1 MASQYHSLNCY
12 IIGESSLL
20 VQCATQL
27 LAQGY
32 EIFGV
37 VSSDQSVIEWVKS
50 KKIDF
55 RLPTD
60 NVIEFLK
67 QHRFSYLFSI
77 ANLSLLSKE
86 IIESPSH
93 YAINYHDALLPAYA
107 GLNATSWA
115 IIHQEKTHGVTW
127 HTMTEQIDS
136 GEILKQAIVE
146 INEGETAFTLNGKCY
161 EAAIASFTEMIS
173 ELRQN
178 TAVLTQQ
185 DFTKRSYFSR
195 SRQSNHGCLILW
207 NRDAREIDALVRG
220 LDFGPYPNSLGM
232 AKFFIENQPLIV
244 TQTKVTSFTSTSRPG
259 TITAIRDNF
268 ITVATTSYDIELHKL
283 MMVNGQTLSIANLV
297 SQFKLGEG
305 YQLAD
310 VIPKDQQQIAK
321 FDANIAKHEAF
332 WVARL
337 STLQPLEVPYINYT
351 HLKIET
357 DTIETIQQAVYNKV
371 PAFLI
376 ADFPE
381 WKVSDFILAAF
392 IAYLARIGENTTF
405 DIGITHTENDFKN
418 FQSLFSSQISCRLVV
433 NKSLI
438 IKEVLLAIQT
448 QIASAQH
455 HKTYLYDIIARYPQL
470 QHLGNQPFSIVVAK
484 AENLSNIEL
493 KQGSDLT
500 FVVQEDGKKYAFSY
514 NTASLTQDAAL
525 NIVDQFTVFVKDI
538 VDQQAK
544 PLAKLSLLSDDVYR
558 QILVDWNNT
567 QADYP
572 DKTNLS
578 QLFEIQVEKTPNAIA
593 IVFENQQLT
602 YSELNDKANQVAHYL
617 QTLAV
622 GPETLVGLCVDRSLD
637 MLIGMLG
644 ILKAGGAYLPLDPT
658 YPAARVSFMLEDAG
672 VSVLLTQQKWHDK
685 LSEMTAATLICLD
698 SQWEMIAQVSTT
710 NPINKA
716 GPNNLIYIIYTSGST
731 GRPKGVQI
739 TQRAFINFLY
749 AMLQS
754 VGLGAQDTL
763 LAVTT
768 LSFDIAGLELHLP
781 LITGAQIRLVSR
793 ETALDGLQLLDNLI
807 VSKAT
812 VMQATPATWQML
824 INVGWKNTPHL
835 KILCGGEALSR
846 SLAAQLLA
854 RGASVW
860 NLYGPTETTVWSS
873 VYQVKPKMESEQN
886 SSELIGR
893 PIANT
898 QLYILDQYL
907 QPTPVGIPGEL
918 HIGGDGLARG
928 YLNRPE
934 LTSEKFI
941 PNPFD
946 KNSDTRL
953 YKTGDLVRYRPD
965 GQIEYLS
972 RIDHQV
978 KIRGFRIEIG
988 EIESQLRKHAAVR
1001 EAVVI
1006 AQEYPP
1012 GSQNLIAYVVLKQT
1026 QPEVSSEQLLNHMRE
1041 MLPDYMVP
1049 ALLIML
1055 DAMPLTPN
1063 GKVDRRSLP
1072 LPVEN
1077 SAHFNQMELVISP
1090 EFSTEQKLTAIWSY
1104 LLRREHIDNDEKFF
1118 EIGGNSLLA
1127 TEVILKIRDIF
1138 AVQLPVSKL
1147 FESST
1152 IAKLTRI
1159 IDDIVSQQT
1168 ITAQQTEDD
1177 ELLAILRGLA
1187 NDELDIDD
1195 VTNTLNNIYLK
1206 N

>member
-1 MASQYHSLNCY
+1 MASPHHSSNCY

-20 VQCATQL
+20 IQCATQL

-37 VSSDQSVIEWVKS
+37 ISSDQSVIEWAKY

-55 RLPTD
+55 RRSKD
-60 NVIEFLK
+60 NIIEFLK
-67 QHRFSYLFSI
+67 QHHFSYLFSI
-77 ANLSLLSKE
+77 ANLSVLPKE

-136 GEILKQAIVE
+136 GEILKQAVVE
-146 INEGETAFTLNGKCY
+146 ISEGETAFTLNGKCY

-178 TAVLTQQ
+178 TAILTQQ

-232 AKFFIENQPLIV
+232 AKFFIDNHPIIV
-244 TQTKVTSFTSTSRPG
+244 TQTKVTRFTSTLHPG
-259 TITAIRDNF
+259 TVTAIRDNF
-268 ITVATTSYDIELHKL
+268 ITVATTSYDIELHEL
-283 MMVNGQTLSIANLV
+283 MTVYGQTLSIADLV

-305 YQLAD
+305 YRFAD
-310 VIPKDQQQIAK
+310 IIPKDQQQIAK

-351 HLKIET
+351 TLKTEIG
-357 DTIETIQQAVYNKV
+357 TIETIQQAVYDKIS
-371 PAFLI
+371 AFLV
-376 ADFPE
+376 AEFPE
-381 WKVSDFILAAF
+381 WRMSDFILAAF

-405 DIGITHTENDFKN
+405 DIGIASTENDFRD
-418 FQSLFSSQISCRLVV
+418 FQSLFSSQIPCRITVDKV
-433 NKSLI
+433 QI
-438 IKEVLLAIQT
+438 FKEVLSAIQA
-448 QIASAQH
+448 QIASSQH
-455 HKTYLYDIIARYPQL
+455 HKTFLYDVIARYPPL
-470 QHLGNQPFSIVVAK
+470 QHLENQPFSIVVVK
-484 AENLSNIEL
+484 VENLNNIEL
-493 KQGSDLT
+493 KQGNDLT
-500 FVVQEDGKKYAFSY
+500 FIVQEDGKKYAFSY
-514 NTASLTQDAAL
+514 NTASLTQNAAL
-525 NIVDQFTVFVKDI
+525 DIVDQFTVFVKNI

-544 PLAKLSLLSDDVYR
+544 PLAKLSLLFDDVYR
-558 QILVDWNNT
+558 KILVDWNNT

-572 DKTNLS
+572 NKTHLS
-578 QLFEIQVEKTPNAIA
+578 QLFEIQVEKTPDAIA
-593 IVFENQQLT
+593 VVFENQQLT
-602 YSELNDKANQVAHYL
+602 YSELNYKANQVAHYL
-617 QTLAV
+617 QALAV

-672 VSVLLTQQKWHDK
+672 VNVLLTQQKWRDK
-685 LSEMTAATLICLD
+685 LSEMTTATLICLD
-698 SQWEMIAQVSTT
+698 SQWDTIAQANST

-716 GPNNLIYIIYTSGST
+716 GPDNLIYVIYTSGST

-739 TQRAFINFLY
+739 TQQAFINFLY

-754 VGLGAQDTL
+754 VGLSAQDTL

-781 LITGAQIRLVSR
+781 LITGAKIKLVSR

-807 VSKAT
+807 ASKAT

-824 INVGWKNTPHL
+824 VNVGWKNTPHL

-846 SLAAQLLA
+846 SLAAQLLT
-854 RGASVW
+854 RGTSVW

-873 VYQVKPKMESEQN
+873 VYQVKPKMEGEQN
-886 SSELIGR
+886 PSELIGR

-898 QLYILDQYL
+898 QLYILDHYL

-941 PNPFD
+941 PNPFSE
-946 KNSDTRL
+946 NSDARL

-965 GQIEYLS
+965 GQVEYLS
-972 RIDHQV
+972 RIDHQI

-1001 EAVVI
+1001 EAVVV

-1026 QPEVSSEQLLNHMRE
+1026 HLEISSEQLLNHIRE

-1049 ALLIML
+1049 ALLMVL
-1055 DAMPLTPN
+1055 DTMPLTPN

-1072 LPVEN
+1072 LPMEN
-1077 SAHFNQMELVISP
+1077 SAHFSQMEFVIPS
-1090 EFSTEQKLTAIWSY
+1090 EFSTEQKLTAIWAY
-1104 LLRREHIDNDEKFF
+1104 LLRRDHIDNDEKFF

-1152 IAKLTRI
+1152 ITKLTRV
-1159 IDDIVSQQT
+1159 IDDIVSQQVM
-1168 ITAQQTEDD
+1168 ADQQTEDD
-1177 ELLAILRGLA
+1177 KLLAALRRLA

-1195 VTNTLNNIYLK
+1195 VVNTLDNMHN
-1206 N
+1206 